1 MLMKRVIAAGGIVLN
16 DKREIALVKSK
27 KGYWGFPKG
36 HIERGEKPIDAA
48 IREIYEECG
57 AKGLILV
64 KKLGKVVHLKPARG
78 GASEPRKKKYVVLY
92 LFRTEQKELRPQD
105 AEIFEA
111 HWVDLE
117 RAVEL
122 LRYEVDRAFLK
133 NNLAKL

>member
-57 AKGLILV
+57 ARDLILV
-64 KKLGKVVHLKPARG
+64 KKLGKVVHLKPFADRE
-78 GASEPRKKKYVVLY
+78 SSKPFKKYIVFY
-92 LFRTEQKELRPQD
+92 LFKTEQKELKPQD
-105 AEIFEA
+105 SEISEA
-111 HWVDLE
+111 QWVDLE
-117 RAVEL
+117 RAVDL
-122 LRYEVDRAFLK
+122 LKYDVDRAFLMK
-133 NNLAKL
+133 NISKL